1 MIGRRL
7 GLYLSLNLKIGK
19 NVKIIAQLIDIL
31 PIISK
36 IFERSVFN
44 QLYEFL
50 NANNLLSKH
59 QFGFRPKYSTLAAL
73 IQMCDAWYENMDN
86 GELNG
91 VVFIDIRKAFDSIN
105 HNILLRKMKEQFGIS
120 NIELKLFESYLSDR
134 EQVSFVNGAMSAPKR
149 IVCGVPQGSILGPL
163 LFL

>member
-1 MIGRRL
+1 LKSKGRKKCKYYRPI
-7 GLYLSLNLKIGK
+7 S
-19 NVKIIAQLIDIL
+19 IL

-50 NANNLLSKH
+50 NANNLLYKY
-59 QFGFRPKYSTLAAL
+59 QFGFCPKYSTLAAL

-105 HNILLRKMKEQFGIS
+105 HNILLRKSE
-120 NIELKLFESYLSDR
+120 R
-134 EQVSFVNGAMSAPKR
+134 
-149 IVCGVPQGSILGPL
+149 SIWD
-163 LFL
+163 FKY